1 MKSPFSHELINKSF
15 NLVRD
20 AIYSR
25 SLGLNFVFD
34 EDKQTLHNLFMQQKI
49 QNIFIYV
56 CICKF
61 STNNL

>member
-20 AIYSR
+20 DIYSR

-49 QNIFIYV
+49 QNIYIYV
-56 CICKF
+56 CICKYF
-61 STNNL
+61 DK